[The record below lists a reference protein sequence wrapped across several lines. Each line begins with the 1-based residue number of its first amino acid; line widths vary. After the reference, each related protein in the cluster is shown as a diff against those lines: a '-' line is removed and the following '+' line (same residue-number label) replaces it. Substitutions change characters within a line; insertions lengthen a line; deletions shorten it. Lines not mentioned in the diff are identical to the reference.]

1 MKLLSLIAYF
11 FSLFAPRKTAKKQP
25 QSRPQPRRTKPAN
38 PAKKKRRYRSPLPL
52 NFPRAVGVLASI
64 AGERAWD
71 EAPVRSVEIIDEAKR
86 IIPSDVQDYFHNL
99 KLVGRHIKSLK
110 KHPDPRVYERLVI
123 EKATNDI
130 PVSIRGTESG
140 EPTRCSVL
148 AAKSLMVDCAEKLG
162 FDQPRA
168 IPSKVVNPSEVYA
181 GRRMHIF
188 DIATKCPV
196 YLDVIGIGI
205 SAPAVRVRNTDNTD
219 ATIHLATI
227 RASGW
232 ELGDGGVRRRN
243 YVAPAQIEGA
253 IGQHI
258 LEPAFPA
265 GAANNHN
272 R

>member
-11 FSLFAPRKTAKKQP
+11 FSLFAPRKTAKKKP
-25 QSRPQPRRTKPAN
+25 QSRPQRRRAKPAH
-38 PAKKKRRYRSPLPL
+38 PAKKTRRYRSLLPL
-52 NFPRAVGVLASI
+52 NFPGAVGVLASI
-64 AGERAWD
+64 AGERTWD
-71 EAPVRSVEIIDEAKR
+71 EAPVRSIEIIDEAKR
-86 IIPSDVQDYFHNL
+86 IVPSDVQDYFHNL

-123 EKATNDI
+123 EKAANDI
-130 PVSIRGTESG
+130 SVSIRGTESG

-148 AAKSLMVDCAEKLG
+148 ATKSLMVDCAEKLG

-168 IPSKVVNPSEVYA
+168 IASKVVNPSEVYA

-196 YLDVIGIGI
+196 YLEVIGMGI
-205 SAPAVRVRNTDNTD
+205 SAPAVRVRNTD
-219 ATIHLATI
+219 AAIHLATI

-253 IGQHI
+253 IGAHI

-265 GAANNHN
+265 AAANNHN